1 MHLSVKILQP
11 WNIKHLIWKAC
22 FFKSTENISA
32 STGLIFTIFLPH
44 ERYLREFSRSGP
56 LFPIPQGT
64 LQWQPMLGKI
74 CEMTFIQH
82 AGVSKRIRL
91 SQFRIKKIQWQYFL
105 YILCTFDQD
114 WSSNPRDYEGK
125 NYTLLA
131 KPAKI
136 GISYQISQHV
146 RDWSQPQFQCW

>member
-1 MHLSVKILQP
+1 
-11 WNIKHLIWKAC
+11 
-22 FFKSTENISA
+22 
-32 STGLIFTIFLPH
+32 
-44 ERYLREFSRSGP
+44 
-56 LFPIPQGT
+56 
-64 LQWQPMLGKI
+64 MLGKI

-146 RDWSQPQFQCW
+146 RD